1 MGELYTNQLHFA
13 TDCGRVSSESQLTRR
28 IDMRYRT
35 HTRRRRLSRQLIPT
49 ISDLELKLTESDIL
63 VDLGF
68 AYTRIPSGRKVGE

>member
-1 MGELYTNQLHFA
+1 
-13 TDCGRVSSESQLTRR
+13 
-28 IDMRYRT
+28 MRYRT